1 MQAEVLLFIQGQN
14 KSPVSPQPFPRCAIV
29 FLYGVPP
36 IHHPPTDC
44 SCIESFSLLTSNSIM
59 QNIIQGSPRRVET
72 FPRAMLRG
80 KWV

>member
-1 MQAEVLLFIQGQN
+1 MQAEVLYKAKTSL
-14 KSPVSPQPFPRCAIV
+14 PQPFPRCAIV

-36 IHHPPTDC
+36 IHHPPPTDC
-44 SCIESFSLLTSNSIM
+44 SSIESFSLLTLTSSSIM
-59 QNIIQGSPRRVET
+59 QNNIQGSPHRVET

>member
-1 MQAEVLLFIQGQN
+1 MQAEVLYKAKN
-14 KSPVSPQPFPRCAIV
+14 KSLDSPQPFPRCAIV

-44 SCIESFSLLTSNSIM
+44 SSIESISLLTLTSNSIM
-59 QNIIQGSPRRVET
+59 QNNIQGSPRRVET

-80 KWV
+80 KWL